1 LAAERVAG
9 SYRDRKGYVFSSGDR
24 ILRSVA
30 GPASE
35 VQREFLTSKVFEKLV
50 ADGRLIRTEI
60 ATDDPARLGVE
71 DATLLLEHER
81 IPFISYPYEWPF
93 AALRAAALLHLDVHL
108 KLLDHGYTLS
118 DASAYNVQFRGPN
131 RPAAGR
137 LGQGHESPATP
148 ASLAG
153 PNRPAVGRLGK
164 GHSHSTVSLAG
175 PEPVFIDVLSV
186 ERYVDGAYWNGHRQ
200 FCDQFLNP
208 LLLSARLGIPYQAL
222 YRGRL
227 EGIPSAE
234 LAPMLR
240 WHHKLRPQTLLNVV
254 LPARF
259 ESAARQ
265 GRVDA
270 KAVRA
275 RRPLP
280 RSTLQGMLRGLR
292 RWIEGLGLPWRQTD
306 WTSYAADNTYADAER
321 SAKRDFVAR
330 AVAAAAPATVLD
342 LGCNTGDYS
351 VVALESGAESVIG
364 AEADPATADLAFR
377 RAQEE
382 KLRFLPVVQDAA
394 NPSPAQGWREAER
407 PSFTDRVEADFL
419 LALAVVHHLAIGR
432 NIPLAEAVGWLVGLA
447 PRGVIE
453 FVQKDDTT
461 VRRMLALR
469 EDIFTDYTEDIF
481 RNQLSVHARI
491 VEERKVSEEG
501 RLLFRYDRER

>member
-1 LAAERVAG
+1 MTAERVAG
-9 SYRDRKGYVFSSGDR
+9 SYRDRKGYVFAAGDR
-24 ILRSVA
+24 ILRSVGGDA
-30 GPASE
+30 AP
-35 VQREFLTSKVFEKLV
+35 VQREFLASPVYSRMASRGRIVGTHI
-50 ADGRLIRTEI
+50 AD
-60 ATDDPARLGVE
+60 DDPRELGL
-71 DATLLLEHER
+71 DPATLLLEHER

-93 AALRAAALLHLDVHL
+93 AALRAAALLHLDLHL
-108 KLLDHGYTLS
+108 ELLDHGYTLS
-118 DASAYNVQFRGPN
+118 DASAYNIQFRGP
-131 RPAAGR
+131 
-137 LGQGHESPATP
+137 
-148 ASLAG
+148 
-153 PNRPAVGRLGK
+153 K
-164 GHSHSTVSLAG
+164 
-175 PEPVFIDVLSV
+175 PVFIDVLSV
-186 ERYVDGAYWNGHRQ
+186 ERYVEGTYWNGHRQ

-208 LLLSARLGIPYQAL
+208 LLLSAKLGIPFNAL

-227 EGIPSAE
+227 EGIPAAE

-240 WHHKLRPQTLLNVV
+240 GRHKLSPQTLLNVV

-270 KAVRA
+270 RKVRA

-280 RSTLQGMLRGLR
+280 RSSLQGMLRGLR
-292 RWIEGLGLPWRQTD
+292 RWIDGLGLPSRQTD
-306 WTSYAADNTYADAER
+306 WTSYATDNTYGDAER

-330 AVAAAAPATVLD
+330 AVAATSPPTVLD

-364 AEADPATADLAFR
+364 AEADPATAHLAFR

-407 PSFTDRVEADFL
+407 PSFTDRVGADFL

-432 NIPLAEAVGWLVGLA
+432 NIPLDEAVRWMVGLA

-453 FVQKDDTT
+453 FVQKGDPT
-461 VRRMLALR
+461 VRKMLSLR
-469 EDIFTDYTEDIF
+469 EDIFTDYTEDAF
-481 RNQLSVHARI
+481 RNHLSAHARI
-491 VEERKVSEEG
+491 VEEWKVSEEG
-501 RLLFRYDRER
+501 RLLFRYERTE